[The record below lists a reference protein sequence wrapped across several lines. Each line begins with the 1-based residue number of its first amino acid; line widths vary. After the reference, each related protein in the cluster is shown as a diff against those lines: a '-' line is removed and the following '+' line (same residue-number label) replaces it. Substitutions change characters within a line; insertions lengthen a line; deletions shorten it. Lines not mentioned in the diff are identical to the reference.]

1 MQNFFLRSAIWLY
14 MRVCWNRQT
23 GTFEG
28 RVSLTY
34 GFKSHYS
41 HQSSKLKNAYCF
53 FIQVLC
59 GCKITIQQCMR
70 VCWNRQTGTFEGR
83 VSLTYGFKSH
93 YSHQGSELKR
103 LAAFLFIAVF
113 TCYAL
118 LSICIAHG
126 FSAIFIIKPREMLNN
141 RFVTFPKIR
150 I

>member
-1 MQNFFLRSAIWLY
+1 MQNFFLRLTIWLY

-93 YSHQGSELKR
+93 YSHQGSEPKGLLLFCLLR
-103 LAAFLFIAVF
+103 YSLAMPCSY
-113 TCYAL
+113 T
-118 LSICIAHG
+118 IAHG

-141 RFVTFPKIR
+141 RFVAFPKRR